1 MANNEISGMVVTTF
15 LAKWLTGKKNLK
27 YTYRILFLPETIGS
41 IAYLQKHQK
50 YLKKNVV
57 AGYNI
62 TCVGDERCYSF
73 LPSKKENA
81 ISDIIGEHV
90 LIKNT
95 KKYKKY
101 SWLERGSDERQY
113 CSPGIDLPITSLM
126 RSKYGEY
133 PEYHTSL
140 DKIGT
145 VLTAKGLGE
154 SLNIFKKNILL
165 LEKQVFP
172 ISKTLCE
179 PFLTKKKI
187 YPTISQKNS
196 INKKLKLYLD
206 ILTYSDGKTSLLEIS
221 NKLKK
226 PEKNIKKTIYEL
238 SKLKLVRISHF
249 PQNKIFS

>member
-1 MANNEISGMVVTTF
+1 
-15 LAKWLTGKKNLK
+15 
-27 YTYRILFLPETIGS
+27 
-41 IAYLQKHQK
+41 
-50 YLKKNVV
+50 
-57 AGYNI
+57 
-62 TCVGDERCYSF
+62 
-73 LPSKKENA
+73 
-81 ISDIIGEHV
+81 
-90 LIKNT
+90 
-95 KKYKKY
+95 
-101 SWLERGSDERQY
+101 
-113 CSPGIDLPITSLM
+113 M

-226 PEKNIKKTIYEL
+226 PEKNIKSFVLSIEL
-238 SKLKLVRISHF
+238 IRSTSCTLKFNILF
-249 PQNKIFS
+249 L